1 MLHCPSR
8 VKPIKSLAG
17 EHAATTTLVLYH
29 SRVLNGAQRAARIMR
44 RELQPHRP
52 CFRRTVQHFANL
64 TAREDSYPAGATR
77 MFHRLFGAARM
88 LDNAADAFFM
98 LESDLIPVRPFW
110 LDALYHDAVA
120 GGRFWV
126 RGSILASDDLDKQV
140 ARKLS
145 RGKNWLAQKKTG
157 TSPSLPQRHR
167 A

>member
-1 MLHCPSR
+1 
-8 VKPIKSLAG
+8 
-17 EHAATTTLVLYH
+17 
-29 SRVLNGAQRAARIMR
+29 
-44 RELQPHRP
+44 
-52 CFRRTVQHFANL
+52 
-64 TAREDSYPAGATR
+64 
-77 MFHRLFGAARM
+77 M

-145 RGKNWLAQKKTG
+145 PRGLHQLANRLAGDVRTPLVEQLWE
-157 TSPSLPQRHR
+157 PVRP
-167 A
+167 